1 MTEQEAKQQ
10 EESHILKYQKIVMY
24 KIFDPEAEETIEQ
37 LFLIDVELNTKEYL
51 EKQPCGCDYGSNVK
65 AHQFFVKP
73 VGVFV
78 RCRIQGTTWGLVPD
92 AMRKKTFPWSRIVK
106 RKKLTVLEA
115 KALFAS
121 KKFVATPDILIF
133 LATR

>member
-1 MTEQEAKQQ
+1 MTEEKPKQD
-10 EESHILKYQKIVMY
+10 HILKYQKIVMY
-24 KIFDPEAEETIEQ
+24 KVFDPEAEETIEQ
-37 LFLIDVELNTKEYL
+37 LFLVNMELDTKKYL
-51 EKQPCGCDYGSNVK
+51 EKQPCGCDYGSNVE

-92 AMRKKTFPWSRIVK
+92 AIRNKTYPWSRIVK
-106 RKKLTVLEA
+106 KKKLTVLEA

-121 KKFVATPDILIF
+121 KKFVATPDILIH
-133 LATR
+133 LATRR